1 MPKRKHD
8 YLSREP
14 LHIASVA
21 ALLMFMLSII
31 PKMSRLNDAFMKRMM
46 AGSDAD
52 NDDEDGEI
60 AAASAALDNDEDDEI
75 DEAFVMQL
83 VQHDMALAWGFLALL
98 LRRET
103 QALAV
108 SPFIKKDP
116 TDFFAWQNSLFDSFF
131 CFKKGDIVR
140 LRRALEIPD
149 TVIVKTKRKG
159 RTREELYNG
168 DWAFCVFLVRFRSTD
183 TLIRNGIICG
193 LDWREVSRLHNQIQ
207 LHIYNYKVSTTYPQ
221 QQPLPPGGRHL
232 LDNLEMWAPLVPE
245 LLDLGEA
252 NGIPRKVS
260 PLSFIVSHFP
270 LSPLWCS
277 PLWCWPFSCWPS

>member
-1 MPKRKHD
+1 MTDD

-14 LHIASVA
+14 LHIASLA

-52 NDDEDGEI
+52 NDEEDGEI
-60 AAASAALDNDEDDEI
+60 AAASAALNNDEDDEI

-116 TDFFAWQNSLFDSFF
+116 TDFFAWLILLFHCLTHSSVSRKATLSA
-131 CFKKGDIVR
+131 CAAR
-140 LRRALEIPD
+140 LRF
-149 TVIVKTKRKG
+149 
-159 RTREELYNG
+159 RT
-168 DWAFCVFLVRFRSTD
+168 
-183 TLIRNGIICG
+183 
-193 LDWREVSRLHNQIQ
+193 
-207 LHIYNYKVSTTYPQ
+207 
-221 QQPLPPGGRHL
+221 
-232 LDNLEMWAPLVPE
+232 
-245 LLDLGEA
+245 
-252 NGIPRKVS
+252 
-260 PLSFIVSHFP
+260 
-270 LSPLWCS
+270 
-277 PLWCWPFSCWPS
+277 PSS